1 MSEDTRPDIRARY
14 RDMLMAR
21 APEERLVMCTRM
33 WVDAR
38 ALVVAGLADEPNPEG
53 HSLRARIFL
62 RMYGRDFEPAER
74 ARIVAW
80 FNERSL
86 RQTAAGSS
94 AGSASPAT
102 P

>member
-1 MSEDTRPDIRARY
+1 MSRDTSAEAQARY
-14 RDMLMAR
+14 RDMLMAQT
-21 APEERLVMCTRM
+21 PEQRLIMCTRM
-33 WVDAR
+33 WADAR

-80 FNERSL
+80 FNERERDS
-86 RQTAAGSS
+86 AAG
-94 AGSASPAT
+94 
-102 P
+102 

>member
-1 MSEDTRPDIRARY
+1 MSQDTSAEARARY
-14 RDMLMAR
+14 RDMLMALT
-21 APEERLVMCTRM
+21 PEERLVMCTRM
-33 WVDAR
+33 WADAR

-80 FNERSL
+80 FDERA
-86 RQTAAGSS
+86 RES
-94 AGSASPAT
+94 AT
-102 P
+102 V